1 MKKTCFISAGLVLL
15 GLILYLLAGLSTH
28 TAEPLNA
35 AVSVQAQPPAP
46 YPQDFEQRLAR
57 MSSMKI
63 ELHADSDAPPNIP
76 WETADEFPEIGS
88 PLATKGG
95 TLRLSNVGPFPANF
109 LAFGSP
115 APQFFHYNLFERID
129 VPLVR
134 AHPDTGQPIPGLA
147 EYRALHKGM
156 LWFKLNPAVR
166 YSNGRPLRAADFAL
180 GVYLREQVGDI
191 TAGHLIEELH
201 VYGDGILAVKPRKSR
216 VLPFITASAVLHP
229 AEPGFYAEFG
239 SDYQQRYQNRIPP
252 TTGAYTVGK
261 VQRGRLIT
269 LVRNDSWWAEEL
281 DGFRYTCNADC
292 IEHHFLTDEAQAW
305 EMFLRGKLDTM
316 QTRNIVA
323 WQEYLNNADE
333 RIVQQ
338 RFEVIQPM
346 PPYGIALNA
355 SALTD
360 LNLRRGLL
368 QAMDM
373 QHAMQIIFRGEAERL
388 PQFTCGYRHLNHS
401 TPQYQYNPEQARS
414 CFAAA
419 GYTIA
424 GADGILQR
432 PDGTRLS
439 IRLAY
444 TPNEKVNT
452 LVTLLAQS
460 AAACGAEIVAEPL
473 PWQNCAELVKKKQ
486 HHMLFWATMHSCPLP
501 DYRRFFHSAA
511 QGEDAP
517 FCLADEQMDA
527 AIERCEQAQD
537 ITSAAKACANI
548 DKLIY
553 ESAIWLP
560 GWMENRVNIA
570 HWPHVHFPQGTYTTY
585 DLVESHTYWISN

>member
-1 MKKTCFISAGLVLL
+1 MKKTCYIAAGLVLL
-15 GLILYLLAGLSTH
+15 GLVLYLLAGLSSPK
-28 TAEPLNA
+28 TAPINA
-35 AVSVQAQPPAP
+35 AVSAQALPPAP
-46 YPQDFEQRLAR
+46 YPQDFEQQLAR

-63 ELHADSDAPPNIP
+63 ELHADAPQDIP
-76 WETADEFPEIGS
+76 WETEDVFPQIGS

-134 AHPDTGQPIPGLA
+134 EHPDTGQTIPGLA

-156 LWFKLNPAVR
+156 LWFKLNPTVR

-180 GVYLREQVGDI
+180 GVSLRELVGD
-191 TAGHLIEELH
+191 TAAGHLIEELH
-201 VYGDGILAVKPRKSR
+201 VYGDNILAVKPRHWGA
-216 VLPFITASAVLHP
+216 LPFISIAAVLRP

-269 LVRNDSWWAEEL
+269 LVRNDSWWAKEL
-281 DGFRYTCNADC
+281 AGFRYTCNADC

-305 EMFLRGKLDTM
+305 EMFLRGRLDTM

-333 RIVQQ
+333 RIIQQ
-338 RFEVIQPM
+338 RFELVQPM

-355 SALTD
+355 AALSD
-360 LNLRRGLL
+360 VNLRRGLL

-373 QHAMQIIFRGEAERL
+373 QQAMQIIFRGEAERL
-388 PQFTCGYRHLNHS
+388 PQFTYGYRHLCHS
-401 TPQYQYNPEQARS
+401 TPQYRYNPQQARN

-419 GYTIA
+419 GYSIA

-473 PWQNCAELVKKKQ
+473 PWQNCAEMVKKKQ
-486 HHMLFWATMHSCPLP
+486 HHMLFWATMPSAPLP
-501 DYRRFFHSAA
+501 DYRRFFHSTA
-511 QGEDAP
+511 QGDDAP
-517 FCLADEQMDA
+517 FCLADTQMDA
-527 AIERCEQAQD
+527 AIKRCEQARELE
-537 ITSAAKACANI
+537 TLAKACAEV

-553 ESAIWLP
+553 DLAIWLP

-570 HWPHVHFPQGTYTTY
+570 HHPHVHFPQSSYTTY
-585 DLVESHTYWISN
+585 DLVESHTYWLSN